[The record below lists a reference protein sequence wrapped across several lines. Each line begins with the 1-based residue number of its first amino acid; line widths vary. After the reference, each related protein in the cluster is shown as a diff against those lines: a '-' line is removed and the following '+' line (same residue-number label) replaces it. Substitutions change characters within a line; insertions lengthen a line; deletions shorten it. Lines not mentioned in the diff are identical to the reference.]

1 MKFKIEKR
9 VKMGTVKVKGVILSE
24 NNMGDYDKMLTMLT
38 PNFGK
43 ISCVAKGARR
53 PKSALLAGTQM
64 FCFGEYMM
72 YQGTSTYHIN
82 SCETIEIFYKLR
94 TDLEKLKY
102 AIHINKIV
110 QDVTEENENCFNIM
124 QLYLN
129 ALYTI
134 SETDKDLDLTISIFK
149 LRLLCILGY
158 TPRILSCTNCKEKD
172 NLTYFSIKDNGFKC
186 EACARQ
192 DKSSLQM
199 SESTKNAIKYTITAP
214 AKKLFSFNLIN
225 ESLEEFK
232 LICKI
237 YFNEKLEKEYKLE
250 EIF

>member
-1 MKFKIEKR
+1 ME
-9 VKMGTVKVKGVILSE
+9 TVKVKGVILSE

-172 NLTYFSIKDNGFKC
+172 NLSYFSIKDNGFKC